1 MFLKNYKIKNTR
13 EFPQLD
19 KDTYQR
25 FIIKS
30 NKRKKLK

>member
-1 MFLKNYKIKNTR
+1 MFLEDYKIKNTR

-25 FIIKS
+25 FIINS
-30 NKRKKLK
+30 NERKKLK